1 MTYLLH
7 YYILSIAM
15 TFDFH
20 LYSQFSNNSTHES
33 LAV

>member
-20 LYSQFSNNSTHES
+20 LFSNNSTHES